1 MKILSV
7 SLLIASSLAAFAG
20 DCECVT
26 TGNSI
31 EKHPA
36 DRWEFTLES
45 GYLWET
51 GSNTS
56 INYEIVPTQFTFRS
70 PAMFTWFEKE
80 DGSRVV
86 VRNRFALITESI
98 TQGPEDYYIG
108 LSAAPSLEYWFP
120 GAKTSIFCSV
130 GGGIG
135 LTDSTYVYDGLGQD
149 FTLNWFAQ
157 VGVRHEIAKN
167 LSILGGAYFT
177 HHSNGGMT
185 SPNPGIDATGFT
197 VGVGWQF

>member
-1 MKILSV
+1 MKKILLLSLALLTGSALAGDAV
-7 SLLIASSLAAFAG
+7 PATPSATSLL
-20 DCECVT
+20 
-26 TGNSI
+26 
-31 EKHPA
+31 HPA

-70 PAMFTWFEKE
+70 PAMWSWFAKD
-80 DGSRVV
+80 DGSRFVL
-86 VRNRFALITESI
+86 RNRFALITESI

-108 LSAAPSLEYWFP
+108 LSAAPSFEYWFP

-157 VGVRHEIAKN
+157 LGVRHEIAKN

-197 VGVGWQF
+197 VGIGWQF